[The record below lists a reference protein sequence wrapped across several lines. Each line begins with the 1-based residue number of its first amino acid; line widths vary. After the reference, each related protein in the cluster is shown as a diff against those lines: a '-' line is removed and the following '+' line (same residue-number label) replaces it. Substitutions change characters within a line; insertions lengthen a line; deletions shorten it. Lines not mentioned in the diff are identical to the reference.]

1 MSKELKDMNR
11 HFFKENS
18 QKKGDCKEGNSPQIY
33 EKVLSITNH
42 QRNTNKNYNEILS
55 HNCQVSFYLKTN

>member
-18 QKKGDCKEGNSPQIY
+18 QKKGDCKEGNSP
-33 EKVLSITNH
+33 
-42 QRNTNKNYNEILS
+42 
-55 HNCQVSFYLKTN
+55 